1 MIMSIIVQKEKIYNL
16 QLTMKYQSLLHIPLW
31 VVIAIMISGC
41 ASMRPPIVNTYN
53 NDSIYNYQYFYVSP
67 TGDYTS
73 SSGVYGNQY
82 GVYGGTTK
90 STNPSTIISGILI
103 KNGYIQVNEVNP
115 ENANKTMIVNFG
127 ETGRRTVNL
136 GYSIE
141 VTIQFISAVNQFP
154 ICSCTAE
161 GQGVTEADDV
171 RKAIQRAL
179 EPLFKSDKKHLNYKL

>member
-1 MIMSIIVQKEKIYNL
+1 MNKGFYYFNIVLYLIFPIL
-16 QLTMKYQSLLHIPLW
+16 IC
-31 VVIAIMISGC
+31 GC
-41 ASMRPPIVNTYN
+41 ASMRPPVINTYN
-53 NDSIYNYQYFYVSP
+53 DDKISNYRYFYVSP

-90 STNPSTIISGILI
+90 STNPCNIISGILI

-115 ENANKTMIVNFG
+115 NNARETMIVSFG
-127 ETGRRTVNL
+127 ETGRRNVNL

-141 VTIQFISAVNQFP
+141 VSIQFISAATQLP
-154 ICSCTAE
+154 ICICTAE
-161 GQGVTEADDV
+161 GQGETEADDV

-179 EPLFKSDKKHLNYKL
+179 KPLF

>member
-1 MIMSIIVQKEKIYNL
+1 MTMNTITQMVKTYKLLYRVLITLFIAYV
-16 QLTMKYQSLLHIPLW
+16 LT
-31 VVIAIMISGC
+31 GC
-41 ASMRPPIVNTYN
+41 ASMRPPVIKTYD
-53 NDSIYNYQYFYVSP
+53 DSIHNYHYFYITP

-90 STNPSTIISGILI
+90 SINPATLISGILF
-103 KNGYIQVNEVNP
+103 KNGFIQVNEVNP
-115 ENANKTMIVNFG
+115 DNAKETMIVNFG
-127 ETGRRTVNL
+127 ETGRRCVNF

-141 VTIQFISAVNQFP
+141 VTIQFISAYTQQP

-161 GQGVTEADDV
+161 GQGDTEADDV

-179 EPLFKSDKKHLNYKL
+179 KPLFSTPN

>member
-1 MIMSIIVQKEKIYNL
+1 MNRPLYYISIILCVL
-16 QLTMKYQSLLHIPLW
+16 FS
-31 VVIAIMISGC
+31 AMICGC
-41 ASMRPPIVNTYN
+41 ASMRPPVVNSYN
-53 NDSIYNYQYFYVSP
+53 SDKISNYRYFYVSP

-90 STNPSTIISGILI
+90 STNPSTVIAGILF

-115 ENANKTMIVNFG
+115 NNARETMIVNFG
-127 ETGRRTVNL
+127 ETGRRNVNL

-141 VTIQFISAVNQFP
+141 VTIQFISAATQLP
-154 ICSCTAE
+154 ICTCTAE
-161 GQGVTEADDV
+161 GQGETEADDV

-179 EPLFKSDKKHLNYKL
+179 EPLFKSDKK